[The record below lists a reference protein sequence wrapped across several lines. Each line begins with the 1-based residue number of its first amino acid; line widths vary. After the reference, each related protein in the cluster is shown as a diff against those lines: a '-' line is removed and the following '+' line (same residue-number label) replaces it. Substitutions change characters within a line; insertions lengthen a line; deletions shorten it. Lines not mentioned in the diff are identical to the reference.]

1 MLPSVGVVSG
11 AKKSTMVRNDNILE
25 HKKRLQF
32 EVLLRLV
39 LPSVVVIS
47 GARMKCTIVSNDT
60 KIVEK

>member
-1 MLPSVGVVSG
+1 
-11 AKKSTMVRNDNILE
+11 MVRNDNILE